1 MAANERQE
9 LEELRRID
17 ELEKKASGKKPETK
31 QEPIGAGEAMYTGA
45 KTAIMEPIYGAGEL
59 VPGEFGKGAASRA
72 KELEQEYKRAASQHP
87 VATRLG
93 YFPTTAATLAIPGT
107 AGFKLAEGAPLLARS
122 LASGG
127 LAGLTGGALAPTGEE
142 DYSKRMK
149 EKATGAALGTALG
162 TGLGLSA
169 PLVPYATKAV
179 KKGYE
184 ALTGKATK
192 EAEKQAG
199 KTVEAIRQAGE
210 AGKTAAGQRAEES
223 AKAEFEKRARQ
234 ESNLKGAEKKFMTAA
249 EKEQQDAAL
258 KLADLKSP
266 DPRVKDAAS
275 LGDEMQRRLTG
286 SEFTVGS
293 RRSQQAS
300 RDYGAYFD
308 EAKGFETSKPRNE
321 MLQKLKA
328 LSESSSAGSAEREA
342 ASKALADLS
351 SSRDAVGAEK
361 EFRKY
366 FEGASGPRQVGYGA
380 IQQEAS
386 EKVSNIIGDAL
397 NTHAPKRIE
406 ARKTYSEFS
415 TPLDAFET
423 LFGKKG
429 VKQEAAVPGRIQMQ
443 PSDYPTTYF
452 KNRDTIRSLREQLR
466 GDEAAVRKF
475 ANAHAGIELD
485 GLDAKQAQ
493 AWLEKNKAW
502 VDEVSGLSDRVKRYV
517 ADLSRSEQAAA
528 TKEAQAEKL
537 GTKKQEVIKTG
548 QETEQQIRNKAA
560 EQKQQIDDMLTK
572 LNTLDPKNS
581 AGAAKSMIEKLS
593 TMRDVNGKPIVE
605 PSALSNLQMQMK
617 MVDDAYGASTKAKQ
631 LKIALITKALP
642 ALGLGGAGLYGLG
655 RYIGD

>member
-528 TKEAQAEKL
+528 TKGLQAEKL

>member
-1 MAANERQE
+1 MALPPLPSGATKERPP
-9 LEELRRID
+9 LPPG
-17 ELEKKASGKKPETK
+17 ATAKPIE
-31 QEPIGAGEAMYTGA
+31 QPIGVGEAMYTGA
-45 KTAIMEPIYGAGEL
+45 KTAVMEPIYGAGEL
-59 VPGEFGKGAASRA
+59 LPGEFGKGAASRA
-72 KELEQEYKRAASQHP
+72 KELEQEYQRTVKQQP
-87 VATRLG
+87 IATRAG
-93 YFPTTAATLAIPGT
+93 YFPTTAATLLLPGG
-107 AGFKLAEGAPLLARS
+107 AGVKMAEGAPLLARA
-122 LASGG
+122 LAGGG
-127 LAGLTGGALAPTGEE
+127 LAGVVGGGLAPTGKE
-142 DYSKRMK
+142 DYSERLA
-149 EKATGAALGTALG
+149 EKGKSAAIGGALGTTLG
-162 TGLGLSA
+162 AAA
-169 PLVPYATKAV
+169 PLVPAAGTAI
-179 KKGYE
+179 KKGYQ

-266 DPRVKDAAS
+266 DPRIKDEAT
-275 LGDEMQRRLTG
+275 LGDAMQRVL
-286 SEFTVGS
+286 S
-293 RRSQQAS
+293 RTEGYLSSRSSQQAS
-300 RDYGAYFD
+300 RDYKEYF
-308 EAKGFETSKPRNE
+308 EQAKGFSASDSRKE
-321 MLQKLKA
+321 MIQKLEGLTK
-328 LSESSSAGSAEREA
+328 SSSAGSELRNR
-342 ASKALADLS
+342 ASQALKDLS
-351 SSRDAVGAEK
+351 ESTNAIGAEK

-366 FEGASGPRQVGYGA
+366 FERASGPSETGYGQVQKDA
-380 IQQEAS
+380 DTEI
-386 EKVSNIIGDAL
+386 SNVIGDAL

-406 ARKTYSEFS
+406 ARKNYKEFQ
-415 TPLDAFET
+415 TPLDAYET
-423 LFGKKG
+423 LIGKKA
-429 VKQEAAVPGRIQMQ
+429 VKEEAGVPGRLQMQ
-443 PSDYPTTYF
+443 PTEYPSYYF
-452 KNRDTIRSLREQLR
+452 KNRDQVQLLREQLR
-466 GDEAAVRKF
+466 EDEAAVRKF

>member
-17 ELEKKASGKKPETK
+17 ELEKKSGGGKPEPVVAPRPK
-31 QEPIGAGEAMYTGA
+31 VGPVSGLMA
-45 KTAIMEPIYGAGEL
+45 KTEIPEESAKRNKALLLGLGTSLATPLGQIEQMVTPESKGELKGQETVFTTPQQLREGLQKSGIVSKLSPEEEKYAGYGEL
-59 VPGEFGKGAASRA
+59 VPAAVLGGKALKQGLGLAADYA
-72 KELEQEYKRAASQHP
+72 GG
-87 VATRLG
+87 TRLG
-93 YFPTTAATLAIPGT
+93 KALTT
-107 AGFKLAEGAPLLARS
+107 
-122 LASGG
+122 
-127 LAGLTGGALAPTGEE
+127 
-142 DYSKRMK
+142 
-149 EKATGAALGTALG
+149 
-162 TGLGLSA
+162 
-169 PLVPYATKAV
+169 
-179 KKGYE
+179 GYE
-184 ALTGKATK
+184 SLTGKATK

-249 EKEQQDAAL
+249 EKERQDAAL

-528 TKEAQAEKL
+528 TKGLQAEKL